1 MLFFWVV
8 FLIVQ
13 EAEKIIIRLAV
24 RLPHEIAELA
34 SGTAGRHFKIHD
46 SYYVHFLFSQILIAA
61 STMPVIASRVAMAC
75 QAIKSLIV
83 LLPQSS
89 HPCG

>member
-1 MLFFWVV
+1 MLFLRVV

-13 EAEKIIIRLAV
+13 EAEEIIIWLSV

-34 SGTAGRHFKIHD
+34 SGTAGRHFKISDTYD
-46 SYYVHFLFSQILIAA
+46 SHLLPFSQILIAT

-75 QAIKSLIV
+75 QAIKSRIALFLFIWFW
-83 LLPQSS
+83 
-89 HPCG
+89 